1 MAESSEKVVRKM
13 RRIKISLI
21 LAVLFCCLSALAA
34 DNLDSLLDV
43 QRERA
48 GNRADTLFAV
58 LDSSK
63 RFRLNA
69 GIYAVF
75 NTQVYKLNADEIA
88 DLRFLLAYLPLSDLA
103 SAKGEELLENV
114 HFAEST
120 RTKFL
125 WGAQISDE
133 LFRNFVLPHRV
144 TQEPY
149 VYGWRKEFYDDIG
162 PRVKNLSMTG
172 AALEVNHWCHEK
184 ATYQPSDSRDQ
195 DPLTTIR
202 AGLGRC
208 EEEMILAICAL
219 RSVGIPARQ
228 CYTPYWPHM
237 DDNHAWVEVW
247 TDGKWHYFGACEPD
261 VALDRAW
268 FTNAAARAM
277 LVVSTSYGDYQGD
290 EPVLRRVGRTTLIN
304 STAVYGPTHRVNVRL
319 ENQRGRPLPKA
330 NVVFSLFN
338 YGALLPAIALETDS
352 AGDVNLT
359 CGLGDWFVSAG
370 KDEWAALKHITAAD
384 TVVFLRLGEPE
395 AMREM
400 TEVAYTPPPEAP
412 QKENVAQDSLF
423 TCRLANEDS
432 IRESF
437 WGTWARELW
446 LELDSTHWRPDSIRI
461 AKDAAECGLD
471 GAKVYNLLMKARG
484 NWGNLYIFLFDNYP
498 MVARNQEVLVLWP
511 FQARW
516 VLLNQLTEK
525 DARDFSRSVL
535 EDHTVYVSLTHRL
548 HEKDSTARDRYEKYV
563 VAPRIDKEPSRAWRG
578 ALYDF
583 EKANRKL
590 LKAKGDKAVMKW
602 LRKNIKIDKDRDRLG
617 PPLTPAE
624 CLALRR
630 GTVDDIERLYV
641 GLCRVRE
648 IPARF
653 DPVSNRL
660 QRWER
665 DAWLNVDLGVREK
678 RRESPTARGFL
689 TVIPADSDSTT
700 LNARYNREWAVQMWD
715 KDHFTD
721 VDFGFE
727 TTFKDQ
733 AWPKELPVG
742 LYCLTSGIRRKDG
755 SVPLRMEWFEVK
767 KEEPARVA
775 FEH

>member
-1 MAESSEKVVRKM
+1 MN
-13 RRIKISLI
+13 RIF
-21 LAVLFCCLSALAA
+21 AVLFCCLSAFAS
-34 DNLDSLLDV
+34 DNLDSLLNV

-48 GNRADTLFAV
+48 GNRADTLFEY
-58 LDSSK
+58 LDSK
-63 RFRLNA
+63 NTPLNA
-69 GIYAVF
+69 
-75 NTQVYKLNADEIA
+75 NEIA

-103 SAKGEELLENV
+103 SMTGGELATNVSHAEAARAK
-114 HFAEST
+114 SS
-120 RTKFL
+120 
-125 WGAQISDE
+125 WGAQLSDE
-133 LFRNFVLPHRV
+133 MFRNFVLPHRV

-149 VYGWRKEFYDDIG
+149 ACGWRKRFHDDIA
-162 PRVKNLSMTG
+162 PRVKNLSMTE

-247 TDGKWHYFGACEPD
+247 TDGRWHYLGACEPD

-268 FTNAAARAM
+268 FTNAASRAM

-290 EPVLRRVGRTTLIN
+290 EPVLRRAGRTTLIN

-319 ENQRGRPLPKA
+319 EDHRGRPLPKA

-338 YGALLPAIALETDS
+338 YGAILPAIALETDS
-352 AGDVNLT
+352 AGEVNLT

-370 KDEWAALKHITAAD
+370 KDDWAAFQHITVAD
-384 TVVFLRLGEPE
+384 TNVTLRLDKPDSMCQLTRVSY
-395 AMREM
+395 A
-400 TEVAYTPPPEAP
+400 PPPES
-412 QKENVAQDSLF
+412 NVSVEGARDTLFACRLQNEDRLRESLWKTWADEAGVQIDSADWKPDSLQIVKE
-423 TCRLANEDS
+423 A
-432 IRESF
+432 ESF
-437 WGTWARELW
+437 G
-446 LELDSTHWRPDSIRI
+446 I
-461 AKDAAECGLD
+461 D
-471 GAKVYNLLMKARG
+471 GAKVYDLMQKARG
-484 NWGNLYIFLFDNYP
+484 NWGTLCHFLFGGYP
-498 MVARNQEVLVLWP
+498 RQQHYTRGDEWDAE
-511 FQARW
+511 ARW
-516 VLLNQLTEK
+516 LLLDQLTEK
-525 DARDFSRSVL
+525 DARDFGL
-535 EDHTVYVSLTHRL
+535 EQLAVFEWCFTLTHPSL
-548 HEKDSTARDRYEKYV
+548 VGKMGVICSGDIAGHGGFSSPPSPGIVPYLATLDSSSRDRFEKYV
-563 VAPRIDKEPSRAWRG
+563 IAPRIDTEPSRAWRG
-578 ALYDF
+578 ALFDF
-583 EKANRKL
+583 LKANRKL
-590 LKAKGDKAVMKW
+590 IESDGDKRMMRW
-602 LRKNIKIDKDRDRLG
+602 LRKNIAVDKDRDRLG

-630 GTVDDIERLYV
+630 GTVDDIERLYA

-660 QRWER
+660 QRWENG
-665 DAWLNVDLGVREK
+665 DWVNVDLGVREK
-678 RRESPTARGFL
+678 RRGSSTASGFL
-689 TVIPADSDSTT
+689 TLVAADSDSTT

-727 TTFKDQ
+727 TAFKDQ

-742 LYCLTSGIRRKDG
+742 LYCLTSGIRGKDG
-755 SVPLRMEWFEVK
+755 SVPLRLEWFEVRK
-767 KEEPARVA
+767 GQEAKAVIRLN
-775 FEH
+775 